1 LSPETA
7 AFDSFL
13 MALTDP
19 ADVSASFSAVIFL
32 NTDVGVKARG
42 VGDDRCFAGD
52 EESLIFAPLL
62 FVALLNSP
70 DTFGERDLKLYF
82 LYVKSIKQGLAENV
96 FCNNLFH

>member
-1 LSPETA
+1 MSPETA

-13 MALTDP
+13 MALTGP

-52 EESLIFAPLL
+52 EESLIFGPL
-62 FVALLNSP
+62 FVALLDIP
-70 DTFGERDLKLYF
+70 DTLGERDLKLY
-82 LYVKSIKQGLAENV
+82 LIY
-96 FCNNLFH
+96 